1 MFINREKDREIV
13 VATKEGLRAAIKRK
27 NLISRRMINLMKNKK
42 NLLTLLLCFTLLI
55 TTTSC
60 GVSSTV
66 LKKDKK
72 WWSNITE
79 IENITDISNPDDF
92 SSFFKNTSNKNSIF
106 ALKNIEYKGMF
117 EDTVDHYGFGT
128 GAEIHVFKY
137 QLNDNDIGLYGIIN
151 ENNSVYMKNEKLDIV
166 AIYRDFSYESDSDG
180 SMVMIGIEII
190 GIQEASDKK

>member
-1 MFINREKDREIV
+1 
-13 VATKEGLRAAIKRK
+13 
-27 NLISRRMINLMKNKK
+27 
-42 NLLTLLLCFTLLI
+42 
-55 TTTSC
+55 
-60 GVSSTV
+60 
-66 LKKDKK
+66 
-72 WWSNITE
+72 
-79 IENITDISNPDDF
+79 
-92 SSFFKNTSNKNSIF
+92 
-106 ALKNIEYKGMF
+106 MF

-180 SMVMIGIEII
+180 SMVTIGIEII